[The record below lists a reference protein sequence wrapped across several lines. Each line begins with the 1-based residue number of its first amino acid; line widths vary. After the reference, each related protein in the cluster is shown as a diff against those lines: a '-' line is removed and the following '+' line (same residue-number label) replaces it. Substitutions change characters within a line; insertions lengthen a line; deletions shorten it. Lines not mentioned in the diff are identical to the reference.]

1 MHRFLAPLLALLAAL
16 LTASPSHAQD
26 PVGDAAKALRDRPV
40 YVHPDVRGEMSVDR
54 ANALAARI
62 KDEDSPVFVAVL
74 PADSG
79 VAARD
84 VLPNLRSRTGIAGVY
99 AVRLGNG
106 FGAAADARVLSARAV
121 DNLRRAA
128 VGAHPGDA
136 TDQLA
141 TFAEDAAGQA
151 GGSAPSGWGDSTG
164 IGGTGALTVGV
175 VLLLLVGGVLFVR
188 QRARLRD
195 AEQARAELARL
206 RTVVDEDITA
216 YGEEMTRI
224 AFDPADP
231 AADDAT
237 RGDYQKALDAYEK
250 AKSRLDAAGGPRDVR
265 GVTEA
270 LEEGRFALA
279 TLEARRT
286 GAALPERRPPCF
298 FDPRHGPSAA
308 DVEWTPPGSAS
319 RTVPACTADANL
331 LAAGEEPVIRT
342 VDTARGPQPYWN
354 AGPAYAPWAGGYFG
368 GGLLPGLLVGTVLGQ
383 ALYAAG
389 GWAASDGTGEG
400 GYAGGDHTGADFDP
414 GDFDGGFG
422 GGHFGGGFGDG
433 GFGGGGFG
441 DGGFGG
447 F

>member
-16 LTASPSHAQD
+16 LTATAPPAHAQD
-26 PVGDAAKALRDRPV
+26 PVGDAAEALRERPV
-40 YVHPDVRGEMSVDR
+40 YVHPDVRGQMSVSR

-62 KDEDSPVFVAVL
+62 KDEGRPVFVAVL
-74 PADSG
+74 PSG
-79 VAARD
+79 PGTAARD

-99 AVRLGNG
+99 AVRLGDG
-106 FGAAADARVLSARAV
+106 FGAAADSRVLSGRAV

-128 VGAHPGDA
+128 IGAHPGDA
-136 TDQLA
+136 TDQLV
-141 TFAEDAAGQA
+141 TFADDAARQA
-151 GGSAPSGWGDSTG
+151 DGSAPSGWRDSTG
-164 IGGTGALTVGV
+164 IGGFGAVTVGV
-175 VLLLLVGGVLFVR
+175 VLLLIVGAVLFTR
-188 QRARLRD
+188 QRRRLRD
-195 AEQARAELARL
+195 AERAGLELARL

-224 AFDPADP
+224 AFDPVDP
-231 AADDAT
+231 AADDAM
-237 RGDYQKALDAYEK
+237 REDYRKALDAYEK
-250 AKSRLDAAGGPRDVR
+250 AKSRMDAAGAPGDVR

-270 LEEGRFALA
+270 LEEGRFALT
-279 TLEARRT
+279 TLEARRA

-298 FDPRHGPSAA
+298 FDPRHGPSTA
-308 DVEWTPPGSAS
+308 DVEWTPPGAAP

-331 LAAGEEPVIRT
+331 LAAGEEPMTRT

-368 GGLLPGLLVGTVLGQ
+368 GGLLPGLLVGTMLGQ
-383 ALYAAG
+383 VMYAPG
-389 GWAASDGTGEG
+389 GWAAADGTGEG
-400 GYAGGDHTGADFDP
+400 GYEGGDHTGADYDP

-422 GGHFGGGFGDG
+422 GGDFG
-433 GFGGGGFG
+433 GGGGFG

>member
-1 MHRFLAPLLALLAAL
+1 MHRFLALLLALLAAL
-16 LTASPSHAQD
+16 LTVSPARAQD
-26 PVGDAAKALRDRPV
+26 TVGDAADALRERPV
-40 YVHPDVRGEMSVDR
+40 YIHPEVRGQMSVDR

-62 KDEDSPVFVAVL
+62 KDADSPVFVAVL

-79 VAARD
+79 AAARD

-128 VGAHPGDA
+128 VGAHPGNA
-136 TDQLA
+136 TDQLV
-141 TFAEDAAGQA
+141 TFADAAAGQA
-151 GGSAPSGWGDSTG
+151 GGSAPSGWRDSTG
-164 IGGTGALTVGV
+164 IGGPGALTVGV
-175 VLLLLVGGVLFVR
+175 VLLLILGVVLFVR
-188 QRARLRD
+188 QCGRLRD
-195 AEQARAELARL
+195 AERARVELARL
-206 RTVVDEDITA
+206 RSVVDEDITA

-231 AADDAT
+231 AADDAM
-237 RGDYQKALDAYEK
+237 RADYQKALDAYEK
-250 AKSRLDAAGGPRDVR
+250 AKSRMDAAGVPADVR
-265 GVTEA
+265 GVTKA
-270 LEEGRFALA
+270 LEEGRFALT

-286 GAALPERRPPCF
+286 GAPLPERRPPCF
-298 FDPRHGPSAA
+298 FDPGHGPSTA
-308 DVEWTPPGSAS
+308 DVEWTPPGAAP

-331 LAAGEEPVIRT
+331 LAAGKEPMTRR

-354 AGPAYAPWAGGYFG
+354 AGPAYVPWAGGYFG
-368 GGLLPGLLVGTVLGQ
+368 GGLLPALLVGTMLGTMM
-383 ALYAAG
+383 YAPG
-389 GWAASDGTGEG
+389 GWAATDGMGES
-400 GYAGGDHTGADFDP
+400 GYAGGDHTGADFGP

-422 GGHFGGGFGDG
+422 GGDFGG
-433 GFGGGGFG
+433 GGGGFG

>member
-1 MHRFLAPLLALLAAL
+1 MHRFLAPLLALVAAL
-16 LTASPSHAQD
+16 LTASPAHAQD
-26 PVGDAAKALRDRPV
+26 PVGDAAEALRERPV
-40 YVHPDVRGEMSVDR
+40 YVHPDVRRQLPVDR

-62 KDEDSPVFVAVL
+62 KDAGRPVFVAVL

-99 AVRLGNG
+99 AVRLGDG
-106 FGAAADARVLSARAV
+106 FGAAADARVLSDRAV

-128 VGAHPGDA
+128 VGAHPDDA
-136 TDQLA
+136 TDQLV
-141 TFAEDAAGQA
+141 TFADDAAGQA
-151 GGSAPSGWGDSTG
+151 RGGEPAGWRDSAG
-164 IGGTGALTVGV
+164 IGVTGAVTLGVV
-175 VLLLLVGGVLFVR
+175 VLLIAGGVLFVR
-188 QRARLRD
+188 RRGKRRR

-224 AFDPADP
+224 AFDPTDP
-231 AADDAT
+231 AADDAMHA
-237 RGDYQKALDAYEK
+237 DYQKALDAYEK
-250 AKSRLDAAGGPRDVR
+250 AKSRMDAARVPGDVR

-270 LEEGRFALA
+270 LEEGRFALT

-298 FDPRHGPSAA
+298 FDPRHGPSTT
-308 DVEWTPPGSAS
+308 DVEWAPPAAPP

-331 LAAGEEPVIRT
+331 LAAGEEPMTRT

-354 AGPAYAPWAGGYFG
+354 AGPVYAPWAGGYFG
-368 GGLLPGLLVGTVLGQ
+368 GGLLPGLLVGTMLGQ
-383 ALYAAG
+383 LMYAPG
-389 GWAASDGTGEG
+389 GWATDGM
-400 GYAGGDHTGADFDP
+400 GYEGGDHTGADFDS

-422 GGHFGGGFGDG
+422 GGDFGGGG
-433 GFGGGGFG
+433 GGGGFG
-441 DGGFGG
+441 DGGGFGG

>member
-16 LTASPSHAQD
+16 LTASTAHAQD

-40 YVHPDVRGEMSVDR
+40 YVHPDVRGQMSVDQ

-99 AVRLGNG
+99 AVRLGAG
-106 FGAAADARVLSARAV
+106 FGAAADDRVLSARAV

-136 TDQLA
+136 TGQLV
-141 TFAEDAAGQA
+141 TFADDAAGQA
-151 GGSAPSGWGDSTG
+151 GGSAPSGWRDSTG

-175 VLLLLVGGVLFVR
+175 VLLLLVGAVLFVR

-195 AEQARAELARL
+195 AERARTELARL

-216 YGEEMTRI
+216 YGEAMARI

-231 AADDAT
+231 AADDAM
-237 RGDYQKALDAYEK
+237 RADYQKALDAYEK
-250 AKSRLDAAGGPRDVR
+250 AKSRMDAAGAPGDVR

-298 FDPRHGPSAA
+298 FDPRHGPSTA
-308 DVEWTPPGSAS
+308 DVKWTPPGSAA

-331 LAAGEEPVIRT
+331 LAAGEEPMVRT
-342 VDTARGPQPYWN
+342 VHTARGPQPYWN

-368 GGLLPGLLVGTVLGQ
+368 GGLLPGLLVGTMLGQ
-383 ALYAAG
+383 AVYAAG
-389 GWAASDGTGEG
+389 GWAAADGMGEG
-400 GYAGGDHTGADFDP
+400 GHAEGPAGADFDP
-414 GDFDGGFG
+414 GDFGGGFG
-422 GGHFGGGFGDG
+422 GGHFGDG